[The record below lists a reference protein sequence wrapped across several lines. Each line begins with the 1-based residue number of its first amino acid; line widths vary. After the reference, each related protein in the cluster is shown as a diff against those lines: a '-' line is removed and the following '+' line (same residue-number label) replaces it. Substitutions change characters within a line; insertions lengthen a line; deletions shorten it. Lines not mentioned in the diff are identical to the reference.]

1 MIIIKLAWRNLY
13 RNSRRTIASLVTIAI
28 GAAGLLIYQGFQN
41 GMMNQYR
48 EGLIRVR
55 YSHGQIF
62 SKGYYNTV
70 LEKPWTKWI
79 SNHEALEK
87 RLIGIDGIVQTF
99 PRVRFYSFLQKGEI
113 NLSGH
118 GEGVIS
124 KRENLFFTNMNFEH
138 GNEIKNDNDI
148 ILGKGLAKGLN
159 AKVGE
164 TITVL
169 TKTVDDQFN
178 KVDVVVSGI
187 FHTGVKEFDDKA
199 FRINLHIAK
208 QLLNTD
214 VIELIALQT
223 TGVEAWKRISP
234 EIDKNISNVEAIP
247 FEELDSAYYKN
258 AVDFLNSQFNF
269 IRIIILLIVALG
281 IFNIISNSLLER
293 KGEIGSLRANG
304 EPRKRLFIILI
315 MENAFLGLIGGVVG
329 CVFSA
334 LIHLLFL
341 QKGIPIPPAPGMT
354 RSFNVLLEMENAHY
368 IQALI
373 LPTITTVLASAY
385 PILHLINKNIPELL
399 KSND

>member
-1 MIIIKLAWRNLY
+1 MITIKLAWRNLY

-55 YSHGQIF
+55 YSHGQVF

-79 SNHEALEK
+79 FNHEALEK
-87 RLIGIDGIVQTF
+87 KLIEIDGIIQTF
-99 PRVRFYSFLQKGEI
+99 PRVRFYSFLQKGGI
-113 NLSGH
+113 NLSGY

-124 KRENLFFTNMNFEH
+124 KRENLFFTDMNFEY
-138 GNEIKNDNDI
+138 GNDIRNNNDI
-148 ILGKGLAKGLN
+148 ILGTGLAKGLN

-169 TKTVDDQFN
+169 VRTVGNQFN
-178 KVDVVVSGI
+178 KADVVVSGI

-214 VIELIALQT
+214 AVELIALQT
-223 TGVEAWKRISP
+223 KGVEVWKEISAK
-234 EIDKNISNVEAIP
+234 IDQNINNVEAIP
-247 FEELDSAYYKN
+247 FKELDSAYYKN
-258 AVDFLNSQFNF
+258 AVAFLNSQFHF

-281 IFNIISNSLLER
+281 IFNIISNGLMER
-293 KGEIGSLRANG
+293 KGEVGSLRANG
-304 EPRKRLFIILI
+304 EPRKRLFFILI
-315 MENAFLGLIGGVVG
+315 MESTFLGLVGGIVG
-329 CVFSA
+329 CIFSV

-354 RSFNVLLEMENAHY
+354 RSFNVLLEMESSHY

-373 LPTITTVLASAY
+373 LPTITTILASAY
-385 PILHLINKNIPELL
+385 PILNLINKNIPELL